1 MRFWIVLPAATSCST
16 ASLGPAARCSR
27 LNVSAGSAMESSS
40 TLNTSMSRS
49 SGGSDIR
56 VSRQYMRLRGIA
68 SRSWW
73 RCDVDDLK
81 PCRGY
86 EVGYGKPPKNSQ
98 FAKGKS
104 GNPKGR
110 PKGSQNIATVLASV
124 MREKVQ
130 LDENGRRR
138 TTTKGKAVVL
148 RVTNAALTGNLDPM
162 NLM

>member
-1 MRFWIVLPAATSCST
+1 
-16 ASLGPAARCSR
+16 
-27 LNVSAGSAMESSS
+27 
-40 TLNTSMSRS
+40 
-49 SGGSDIR
+49 
-56 VSRQYMRLRGIA
+56 
-68 SRSWW
+68 
-73 RCDVDDLK
+73 VDDLK

-148 RVTNAALTGNLDPM
+148 RVTNAALTGNLKAAEV
-162 NLM
+162 LMVWNRLFEIPTVEEPLETADHEKERAVMRTLLKGIRSMAPTASTKLGGSDEPDDDR